1 MRVVRLRKRG
11 NSQVTQKIKKKVFF
25 AVLVVRRR
33 RYEMEFGYVVAK
45 ENTGHVGVFG
55 VSHGHNADSSC

>member
-45 ENTGHVGVFG
+45 ENTGHFGVFG
-55 VSHGHNADSSC
+55 VSHWHNADSSC